1 MAKTLLTIEN
11 LTYEE
16 LILLQDIMMYMDKMV
31 LPFEYDIK
39 MLDSLYEKVI
49 NS

>member
-1 MAKTLLTIEN
+1 MAKTVLTIEN

-16 LILLQDIMMYMDKMV
+16 LILLQDIMMYMDKMG

-39 MLDSLYEKVI
+39 MFDSLYEKVI

>member
-1 MAKTLLTIEN
+1 MSKTLLTIES

-16 LILLQDIMMYMDKMV
+16 LILLQDIMMYLDKIGV
-31 LPFEYDIK
+31 PFEYDVK
-39 MLDSLYEKVI
+39 LFDSLYEKVI